1 MTPAE
6 IQDLVQ
12 TVTSWLSMQQAS
24 ICPWLNVLQ
33 LVTFVP
39 CDPKSKHFKYSQ
51 CFRTRKELRIFQ
63 TLSFGSSDEVL
74 CSWLSPAKNKQ
85 QVTYGRTTFFSDL
98 LSTKERSH
106 PATGRLLRSNVQ
118 LKWETKAQGCVA
130 CFILASPARQVF
142 KHRRDPESTGFKS
155 DKYIGTQSRPGQSY
169 FWILLQ
175 MCRIEFV

>member
-6 IQDLVQ
+6 IQVLVQ
-12 TVTSWLSMQQAS
+12 TVTSSLSMQQAS
-24 ICPWLNVLQ
+24 ICPWLNALQ

-63 TLSFGSSDEVL
+63 TLSFGSSGEVL

-106 PATGRLLRSNVQ
+106 PETGRLLRSNVQ
-118 LKWETKAQGCVA
+118 LEWETKGTRLCGLFHLSQPSKAGAQTQERPRVYR
-130 CFILASPARQVF
+130 LQV
-142 KHRRDPESTGFKS
+142 R
-155 DKYIGTQSRPGQSY
+155 
-169 FWILLQ
+169 
-175 MCRIEFV
+175 